1 MMTSNVGRKRILM
14 VEDDKFMVKLYEA
27 RLTAEGFEISVAVT
41 GDACLERAPEFKPD
55 VILLD
60 IMLPL
65 MDGFTVLEKLKA
77 NAETADIPVIVFSNR
92 ENPGDHSRASQL
104 GAVDF
109 LTKVNTPPGEV
120 VRRINM
126 ALESNEG
133 GGLKLPNH
141 YRLAVDID
149 ELDGLQ
155 LVQDLGIPVKFEG
168 GKCVTN
174 VVLDVIPEYTHDE
187 PWITGRFV
195 IRNESK
201 E

>member
-1 MMTSNVGRKRILM
+1 MTLNGGKKRILM
-14 VEDDKFMVKLYEA
+14 VEDDKFLVKLYQA
-27 RLTAEGFEISVAVT
+27 RLTAEGFEISVAIT
-41 GDACLERAPEFKPD
+41 GDACLEKVSEFKPD

-92 ENPGDHSRASQL
+92 ENPEDHSRASQL

-109 LTKVNTPPGEV
+109 LTKVNTTPGEV

-126 ALESNEG
+126 ALESSEG
-133 GGLKLPNH
+133 GGSKLPNH
-141 YRLAVDID
+141 YRLVVDID
-149 ELDGLQ
+149 ELDGQQ

-168 GKCVTN
+168 GKCVTD
-174 VVLDVIPEYTHDE
+174 VVLDVILEYTHNK

-195 IRNESK
+195 IRGESK
-201 E
+201 K